1 MSEEA
6 ALDRIMAY
14 VEDLGL
20 FSSEITSKRRVIAKG
35 VFVAVLNDF
44 EDPELYLNNVSP
56 QMVVTT
62 FSCQIF
68 PTPTSASDCPSMTVT
83 YPYATPLPSTELV
96 VSI

>member
-68 PTPTSASDCPSMTVT
+68 PIRYAS
-83 YPYATPLPSTELV
+83 PLHRISRKYWRNRSVITELTV
-96 VSI
+96 